1 MASIEK
7 SENEI
12 EPNTALLS
20 AILMIGTF
28 VIAYKLR
35 AFKSGQFLGRSVS
48 YNLDLNYTLAVI
60 TNPIFI
66 SFLNQARKAL
76 GDFGV
81 PIAILIMFLVDYGI
95 SINGVKTEKLKYVL
109 L

>member
-28 VIAYKLR
+28 VIAYQLR
-35 AFKSGQFLGRSVS
+35 SFKSGKFLGRSVS
-48 YNLDLNYTLAVI
+48 YNFD
-60 TNPIFI
+60 FI
-66 SFLNQARKAL
+66 QHLTPCRPGGRSKKL
-76 GDFGV
+76 GE
-81 PIAILIMFLVDYGI
+81 L
-95 SINGVKTEKLKYVL
+95 
-109 L
+109 

>member
-7 SENEI
+7 SESEI

-48 YNLDLNYTLAVI
+48 YNLDLNYT
-60 TNPIFI
+60 
-66 SFLNQARKAL
+66 
-76 GDFGV
+76 
-81 PIAILIMFLVDYGI
+81 
-95 SINGVKTEKLKYVL
+95 
-109 L
+109 